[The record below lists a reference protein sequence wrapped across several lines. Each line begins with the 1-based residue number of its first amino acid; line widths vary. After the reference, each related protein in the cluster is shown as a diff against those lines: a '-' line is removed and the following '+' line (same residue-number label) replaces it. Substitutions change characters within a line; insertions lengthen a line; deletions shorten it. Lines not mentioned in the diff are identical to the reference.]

1 MGLNPLKATLKSLCL
16 KFAHQINNY
25 GKPSLIPILFFIFN
39 ESYILLK
46 MKIVYTILCFLAV
59 TTSGFSQSKQKE
71 NLLLDNGVSEQMARF
86 RKHQISNVQYILFFG
101 IPNQKNEDINSNLNL
116 MVTLSDLSQPLY
128 LDFKEK
134 TSKIK
139 AIQVNGKSAA
149 IVHEKGHIVLAAK
162 DLVLGKNNI
171 SISFIAGNLSLN
183 RNDDFLY
190 TLLVPDRASTLFP
203 CFDQPDIKA
212 TYQLTLSVPKEWSV
226 LAGADVAEKLDKG
239 DFISYTFGESDK
251 MSTYLF
257 SFVAGKFKSVTQKPG
272 NLEMTMLYRENNAEK
287 IRVSTDTI
295 FKLHQQSLEFLEK
308 YTHYKFPFQKLDF
321 ASIPVFQYGGMEHV
335 GAIQYRES
343 TLFLDNSA
351 TDSEK
356 LDRAKLIAHETS
368 HMWFGDLVT
377 MKWFDDVWMKEVFA
391 NFMADKIMNPI
402 FPKVNHNLQFLT
414 AHYPNAYAEDRSL
427 GTHPIKQNLENLK
440 NAGSLYGAIIYN
452 KAPIMMRQL
461 EASMGKEAF
470 QKGIEKYIKKYANDN
485 ADWNNLVEILDT
497 ETPLDMKKW
506 SEVWVNKYGRAIF
519 NNQIKYD
526 AQNRISSFEIWQEA
540 EGKSDNVW
548 PQIFDIGLVY
558 PDQVKILSV
567 NIKDRNLSLKE
578 AIGLEKPL
586 SIICNYNG
594 FGYGVFPLDGNIE
607 SVLTLKDEVARAST
621 YINIYENT
629 LTGNGTPSKAFDCFL
644 KGIQQEEN
652 ELVLKTITNQTSN
665 VFWKFLTE
673 KQQTKAQKQLEDVLY
688 KRLEENLPSN
698 IKKTLFNLFSSIAYS
713 DSAKAK
719 LYALWSKEKVITGL
733 KLNEDDYTNMAMNLA
748 IFQHEKA
755 DEILNKARTA
765 ITNPDKQKRFDF
777 LLPSLSQDEKV
788 RDAFVQ
794 SLKKD
799 ENREKESWV
808 SVGLANIHHP
818 LRQQSAKKYIRF
830 SLDLTEEIQRTGDI
844 FFPKDWLNN
853 TIGKYASKYAF
864 DEVQRFLKENP
875 NFSPILKR
883 KLLQATDGLYRAQNI
898 KKETE

>member
-1 MGLNPLKATLKSLCL
+1 MKILYSSLC
-16 KFAHQINNY
+16 
-25 GKPSLIPILFFIFN
+25 ILACT
-39 ESYILLK
+39 
-46 MKIVYTILCFLAV
+46 TI
-59 TTSGFSQSKQKE
+59 GFSQSKQKE
-71 NLLLDNGVSEQMARF
+71 IYLLDKGVSKELATY
-86 RKHQISNVQYILFFG
+86 RKQEISNVKYTLSFE
-101 IPNQKNEDINSNLNL
+101 IPGQREKEIKSNLVL
-116 MVTLSDLSQPLY
+116 ELALLDHPYRSVY

-134 TSKIK
+134 SENIK
-139 AIQVNGKSAA
+139 AIEVNGKPVS
-149 IVHEKGHIVLAAK
+149 IVHENGHIVIPTEALNS
-162 DLVLGKNNI
+162 GKNTI
-171 SISFIAGNLSLN
+171 GISFIAGNLSLN

-212 TYQLTLSVPKEWSV
+212 TYKLSLTVPKDWSV
-226 LAGADVAEKLDKG
+226 LAGADVKEKTEKG
-239 DFISYTFGESDK
+239 EFTAYTFGESDK

-257 SFVAGKFKSVTQKPG
+257 SFVAGKFKSVTKKPG
-272 NLEMTMLYRENNAEK
+272 NREMTMLYRENNAEK
-287 IRVSTDTI
+287 LRSSTDTI
-295 FKLHQQSLEFLEK
+295 FNLHQQSLDFLEK
-308 YTHYKFPFQKLDF
+308 YTRYKFPFQKLDF

-335 GAIQYRES
+335 GAIQYKES

-414 AHYPNAYAEDRSL
+414 AHYPSAYGEDRSL
-427 GTHPIKQNLENLK
+427 GTHPIKQNLANLK

-485 ADWNNLVEILDT
+485 ADWNNLVEILDA
-497 ETPLDMKKW
+497 ETPLDMQKW
-506 SEVWVNKYGRAIF
+506 SAVWVNKSGRAIF
-519 NNQIKYD
+519 KDQIKYD
-526 AQNRISSFEIWQEA
+526 AQNRILTFEITQQA
-540 EGKSDNVW
+540 EDQSANVW

-558 PDQVKILSV
+558 PNSVKVINV
-567 NIKDRNLSLKE
+567 TIKDKSLLLKE
-578 AIGLEKPL
+578 AVGLEKPL
-586 SIICNYNG
+586 AVIYNYNG
-594 FGYGVFPLDGNIE
+594 FGYGVFPLDGNNLE

-629 LTGNGTPSKAFDCFL
+629 LTGNIAPAKAFACFL
-644 KGIQQEEN
+644 KGIQQEQN
-652 ELVLKTITNQTSN
+652 ELVLKIITNQTSA

-673 KQQTKAQKQLEDVLY
+673 KQQSIGQKELSAIVY
-688 KRLEENLPSN
+688 GRLQASLPSN
-698 IKKTLFNLFSSIAYS
+698 IKKTLFNLFSSVAYS
-713 DSAKAK
+713 ATDKEQ
-719 LYALWSKEKVITGL
+719 LYKIWSKETVIPGL

-748 IFQHEKA
+748 IFKHEKA
-755 DEILNKARTA
+755 DEILNKTR
-765 ITNPDKQKRFDF
+765 ITIANPDKQKRFEF
-777 LLPSLSQDEKV
+777 LLPSLSKDESV
-788 RDAFVQ
+788 RDAFVK
-794 SLKKD
+794 SLKD
-799 ENREKESWV
+799 DANREKESWV
-808 SVGLANIHHP
+808 AVGLANINHP
-818 LRQQSAKKYIRF
+818 LRQESAQKYIRF
-830 SLDLTEEIQRTGDI
+830 SLDLVEEIQRTGDI

-853 TIGKYASKYAF
+853 TVGKYSSKYAF

-875 NFSPILKR
+875 EFSPILKR

>member
-1 MGLNPLKATLKSLCL
+1 MANFFYFYRS
-16 KFAHQINNY
+16 N
-25 GKPSLIPILFFIFN
+25 IP
-39 ESYILLK
+39 LK
-46 MKIVYTILCFLAV
+46 MKILYSFLCVLAFTTI
-59 TTSGFSQSKQKE
+59 GFSQSKQKE
-71 NLLLDNGVSEQMARF
+71 NLVLENGVSEQMAHF
-86 RKHQISNVQYILFFG
+86 RKKQISEVTYGLSFE
-101 IPNQKNEDINSNLNL
+101 IPQQKQQEINSNLTLNL
-116 MVTLSDLSQPLY
+116 TISDLSEPLY

-134 TSKIK
+134 SQNIK
-139 AIQVNGKSAA
+139 SIQVNGEN
-149 IVHEKGHIVLAAK
+149 IVFFHEKGHILIAPA
-162 DLVLGKNNI
+162 DLILGENKI

-212 TYQLTLSVPKEWSV
+212 TYKLSLTVPKDWTV
-226 LAGADVAEKLDKG
+226 LAGADVKEKVEKG
-239 DFISYTFGESDK
+239 EFAAYNFGESDK

-257 SFVAGKFKSVTQKPG
+257 SFVAGKFKTVTQKPG
-272 NLEMTMLYRENNAEK
+272 NREMTMLYRENNAEK
-287 IRVSTDTI
+287 FRVSTDTI
-295 FKLHQQSLEFLEK
+295 FNLHQQSVDFLEK
-308 YTHYKFPFQKLDF
+308 YTNYPFPFQKLDF

-427 GTHPIKQNLENLK
+427 GTHPIKQHLANLK
-440 NAGSLYGAIIYN
+440 DAGSLYGAIIYN

-485 ADWNNLVEILDT
+485 ADWNNLVEILDA
-497 ETPLDMKKW
+497 ETPLDMQKW
-506 SEVWVNKYGRAIF
+506 SEVWVNKSGRAIF
-519 NNQIKYD
+519 NDQIKYD
-526 AQNRISSFEIWQEA
+526 AQNRISSFEISQQA
-540 EGKSDNVW
+540 EDKSANVW

-558 PDQVKILSV
+558 KDQVKVINI
-567 NIKDRNLSLKE
+567 NIKDRNLAVKE

-586 SIICNYNG
+586 NIIYNYNG
-594 FGYGVFPLDGNIE
+594 FGYGVFPLDGNSIY
-607 SVLTLKDEVARAST
+607 SVLSLKDEVARAST

-629 LTGNGTPSKAFDCFL
+629 LTGNVAPKKAFDCFV

-652 ELVLKTITNQTSN
+652 ELVLKIITNQTN
-665 VFWKFLTE
+665 AIFWKFLTE
-673 KQQTKAQKQLEDVLY
+673 KQQTKAQKQLEEVLY
-688 KRLEENLPSN
+688 KRLQASLPSN

-713 DSAKAK
+713 NSAKAK
-719 LYALWSKEKVITGL
+719 LYSLWSREKVIPGL
-733 KLNEDDYTNMAMNLA
+733 KLNEDDFTNMAMNLA
-748 IFQHEKA
+748 IFKHEKA
-755 DEILNKARTA
+755 DEILNKTRTA
-765 ITNPDKQKRFDF
+765 FTNPDKQKRFEF
-777 LLPSLSQDEKV
+777 LLPSLSKDEMV
-788 RDAFVQ
+788 RDAFVK
-794 SLKKD
+794 SLKDD

-808 SVGLANIHHP
+808 AVGLANINHP
-818 LRQQSAKKYIRF
+818 LRQESSQKYIRF
-830 SLDLTEEIQRTGDI
+830 SLDLVEEIQRTGDI

-853 TIGKYASKYAF
+853 TVGKYSSKYAF

-898 KKETE
+898 KKEIE

>member
-1 MGLNPLKATLKSLCL
+1 MEIREI
-16 KFAHQINNY
+16 H
-25 GKPSLIPILFFIFN
+25 GKHFLFLTNLIIP
-39 ESYILLK
+39 LK
-46 MKIVYTILCFLAV
+46 MKILHSFLVSFLIITI
-59 TTSGFSQSKQKE
+59 GFSQSKPKE
-71 NLLLDNGVSEQMARF
+71 NLIIENGVSEQLAQF
-86 RKHQISNVQYILFFG
+86 RKKQISEVQYKLYFD
-101 IPNQKNEDINSNLNL
+101 IPAQKNDNIKSLLFLNL
-116 MVTLSDLSQPLY
+116 VLSDLSQPLQ

-134 TSKIK
+134 TENIK
-139 AIQVNGKSAA
+139 EVQVNGKNIA
-149 IVHEKGHIVLAAK
+149 IIHENGHIVIPIENLIS
-162 DLVLGKNNI
+162 GKNTI

-212 TYQLTLSVPKEWSV
+212 TYKLSLNVPKDWSV
-226 LAGADVAEKLDKG
+226 LAGADVKEKIEKG
-239 DFISYTFGESDK
+239 DFTSYTFGESDK

-257 SFVAGKFKSVTQKPG
+257 SFVAGKFKSVTEKPG
-272 NLEMTMLYRENNAEK
+272 LEMTMLYRENNPEK
-287 IRVSTDTI
+287 IKTSVDTI
-295 FKLHQQSLEFLEK
+295 FKLHQQSLDFLEK
-308 YTHYKFPFQKLDF
+308 YTNYKFPFQKLDF

-402 FPKVNHNLQFLT
+402 FPKVNHNLQFFS
-414 AHYPNAYAEDRSL
+414 AHYSNAYAEDRSL
-427 GTHPIKQNLENLK
+427 GTHPIKQHLANLK
-440 NAGSLYGAIIYN
+440 DAGSLYGAIIYN

-485 ADWNNLVEILDT
+485 ADWNNLVEILDA

-506 SEVWVNKYGRAIF
+506 SEVWVNKSGRAIF
-519 NNQIKYD
+519 TDKIEYD
-526 AQNRISSFEIWQEA
+526 SKNRIKSFEIQQKA
-540 EGKSDNVW
+540 EDKSNNIW
-548 PQIFDIGLVY
+548 PQIFQIGFVY
-558 PDQVKILSV
+558 ADNVKVLNI
-567 NIKDRNLSLKE
+567 NIKDKKLIAKE

-586 SIICNYNG
+586 TIIYNYNG
-594 FGYGVFPLDGNIE
+594 FGYGVFPLDGNNLDYI
-607 SVLTLKDEVARAST
+607 STLKDEVARASS
-621 YINIYENT
+621 YSNLYENT
-629 LTGNGTPSKAFDCFL
+629 LNGNVAPIKAFDCFL
-644 KGIQQEEN
+644 KGVQTEEN
-652 ELVLKTITNQTSN
+652 ELVLRIASN
-665 VFWKFLTE
+665 NLNSVFWKFLTE
-673 KQQTKAQKQLEDVLY
+673 KQQIKVQKQLEDILNV
-688 KRLEENLPSN
+688 RLQANLSAN

-719 LYALWSKEKVITGL
+719 LYQIWNKEIVIPNL
-733 KLNEDDYTNMAMNLA
+733 KLNEDDYTNIAMNLA
-748 IFQHEKA
+748 IFKHEKA
-755 DEILNKARTA
+755 DEILEKTRTT
-765 ITNPDKQKRFDF
+765 ITNPDKQKRFEF
-777 LLPSLSQDEKV
+777 LLPSLSKDESV
-788 RDAFVQ
+788 RNAFME
-794 SLKKD
+794 SLKDDK
-799 ENREKESWV
+799 NREKESWV
-808 SVGLANIHHP
+808 SVGLANFHHP
-818 LRQQSAKKYIRF
+818 LRQESAQKYIRF
-830 SLDLTEEIQRTGDI
+830 SLDLVDEIQRTGDI

-853 TIGKYASKYAF
+853 NVGKYSSKYAF

>member
-1 MGLNPLKATLKSLCL
+1 
-16 KFAHQINNY
+16 
-25 GKPSLIPILFFIFN
+25 
-39 ESYILLK
+39 
-46 MKIVYTILCFLAV
+46 MKIFYSFLCVLAF
-59 TTSGFSQSKQKE
+59 TAIGFSQSKQKE
-71 NLLLDNGVSEQMARF
+71 NILLENGVSEQLAIF
-86 RKHQISNVQYILFFG
+86 RKKQVSDVRYDLGFE
-101 IPNQKNEDINSNLNL
+101 IPAQKTEDIKSDLKL
-116 MVTLSDLSQPLY
+116 HLTLSYLSEPLY

-134 TSKIK
+134 TSNIK
-139 AIQVNGKSAA
+139 SIQVNEKSIA
-149 IVHEKGHIVLAAK
+149 IVHEKGHIVIAPEVLI
-162 DLVLGKNNI
+162 LGKNTI
-171 SISFIAGNLSLN
+171 AILFTAGNLSLN

-203 CFDQPDIKA
+203 CLDQPNIKA
-212 TYQLTLSVPKEWSV
+212 TYKLNLTVPKDWTV
-226 LAGADVAEKLDKG
+226 LAGADVKEKVEKG
-239 DFISYTFGESDK
+239 DFTSYTFGESDK

-257 SFVAGKFKSVTQKPG
+257 SFVAGKFKSVTKKPG
-272 NLEMTMLYRENNAEK
+272 NREMTMLYRENNPEK
-287 IRVSTDTI
+287 FRVSADTI
-295 FKLHQQSLEFLEK
+295 FNLHQQSLDFLEK
-308 YTHYKFPFQKLDF
+308 YTNYSFPFKKLDF

-343 TLFLDNSA
+343 TLFLDNSS

-427 GTHPIKQNLENLK
+427 GTHPIKQHLANLK
-440 NAGSLYGAIIYN
+440 DAGSLYGAIIYN

-485 ADWNNLVEILDT
+485 ADWNNLVEILDA

-586 SIICNYNG
+586 SIIYNYNG
-594 FGYGVFPLDGNIE
+594 FGYGIFPLDGNNLE

-629 LTGNGTPSKAFDCFL
+629 LTGNGTPDKAFDCFL

-652 ELVLKTITNQTSN
+652 ELVLKVITNQTSN

-673 KQQTKAQKQLEDVLY
+673 KQQTKAQKQLEAVLY
-688 KRLEENLPSN
+688 SRLQANLPSN

-713 DSAKAK
+713 NSAKAK
-719 LYALWSKEKVITGL
+719 LYSLWSKEKVIQSL

-748 IFQHEKA
+748 IFKHSKA
-755 DEILNKARTA
+755 DEILNKARTT

-777 LLPSLSQDEKV
+777 LLPSLSKDEMV
-788 RDAFVQ
+788 RDAFVK
-794 SLKKD
+794 SLKDD

-808 SVGLANIHHP
+808 AVGLANINHP
-818 LRQQSAKKYIRF
+818 LRQKSAQKYIRF
-830 SLDLTEEIQRTGDI
+830 SLDLVEEIQRTGDI

-853 TIGKYASKYAF
+853 TIGKYSSKYAF

-883 KLLQATDGLYRAQNI
+883 KLLQATDSLYRAQNI

>member
-1 MGLNPLKATLKSLCL
+1 
-16 KFAHQINNY
+16 
-25 GKPSLIPILFFIFN
+25 
-39 ESYILLK
+39 
-46 MKIVYTILCFLAV
+46 MKITYTILCFLAF
-59 TTSGFSQSKQKE
+59 TTIGFSQSKHKE
-71 NLLLDNGVSEQMARF
+71 NLVLEEGVSEQMVRF
-86 RKHQISNVQYILFFG
+86 RKHQISDIQYGLFFG
-101 IPNQKNEDINSNLNL
+101 IPNQKNEDINANLNL
-116 MVTLSDLSQPLY
+116 NLTLSDLSEPLY

-134 TSKIK
+134 TQNIK
-139 AIQVNGKSAA
+139 TVWVNGKNTP
-149 IVHEKGHIVLAAK
+149 IVHEKGHVVIAHK

-212 TYQLTLSVPKEWSV
+212 TYKLTLSVPKDWSV
-226 LAGADVAEKLDKG
+226 LAGADVKEKLDKG
-239 DFISYTFGESDK
+239 EFISYTFGESDK

-272 NLEMTMLYRENNAEK
+272 DLEMTMLYRENNAEK

-308 YTHYKFPFQKLDF
+308 YTNHKFPFQKLDF

-402 FPKVNHNLQFLT
+402 FPKVNHNLQFFT
-414 AHYPNAYAEDRSL
+414 SHYGSAFAEDRSL
-427 GTHPIKQNLENLK
+427 GTHPIKQKLDNLK
-440 NAGSLYGAIIYN
+440 DAGSLYGAIIYN

-470 QKGIEKYIKKYANDN
+470 QKGIEKYIKKYADDN
-485 ADWNNLVEILDT
+485 ADWNNLVEILDA

-506 SEVWVNKYGRAIF
+506 SEVWVNKSGRAIF
-519 NNQIKYD
+519 TDKIEYD
-526 AQNRISSFEIWQEA
+526 AKDRITAFEIQQKA
-540 EGKSDNVW
+540 EDQSDNVW
-548 PQIFDIGLVY
+548 PQVFQIGLVY
-558 PDQVKILSV
+558 SDSVQVLNV
-567 NIKDRNLSLKE
+567 NIKDKKLLLKE
-578 AIGLEKPL
+578 AAGLEKPL
-586 SIICNYNG
+586 TIIYNYNG
-594 FGYGVFPLDGNIE
+594 FGYGVFPLDGNNLDYIA
-607 SVLTLKDEVARAST
+607 TLQDEAARASA
-621 YINIYENT
+621 YSNLYENM
-629 LTGNGTPSKAFDCFL
+629 LIGKISPEEAFNYCFR
-644 KGIQQEEN
+644 GVQFEEN
-652 ELVLKTITNQTSN
+652 ELVLRLVSYNLNTIYWRFFTQ
-665 VFWKFLTE
+665 
-673 KQQTKAQKQLEDVLY
+673 KQQDKIQNQLSYTLY
-688 KRLEENLPSN
+688 SRLQTNLSAN
-698 IKKTLFNLFSSIAYS
+698 IKKTLFNLFSSVGHSY
-713 DSAKAK
+713 SAKAK
-719 LYALWSKEKVITGL
+719 LYQIWNKEIVIQGL
-733 KLNEDDYTNMAMNLA
+733 KLNEDDYTNIAMNLA
-748 IFQHEKA
+748 IFRHEKA
-755 DEILNKARTA
+755 AGILEKTRTTIA
-765 ITNPDKQKRFDF
+765 NPDKQKRFEF
-777 LLPSLSQDEKV
+777 LLPSLSSDESV
-788 RDAFVQ
+788 RNSFME
-794 SLKKD
+794 SLQYEK
-799 ENREKESWV
+799 NREKESWV

-818 LRQQSAKKYIRF
+818 LRQENAQKYIRF
-830 SLDLTEEIQRTGDI
+830 SLDLVAETQRTGDI
-844 FFPKDWLNN
+844 FFPKDWLDN
-853 TIGKYASKYAF
+853 TVGRYSSKFAF

-883 KLLQATDGLYRAQNI
+883 KLFQATDLLYKAQNI

>member
-1 MGLNPLKATLKSLCL
+1 
-16 KFAHQINNY
+16 
-25 GKPSLIPILFFIFN
+25 
-39 ESYILLK
+39 
-46 MKIVYTILCFLAV
+46 MKILHSFLCFIAL
-59 TTSGFSQSKQKE
+59 TTIGFSQSKPKE
-71 NLLLDNGVSEQMARF
+71 DLVIDNGVSEQLAIF
-86 RKHQISNVQYILFFG
+86 RKHQISDVTYGLSFE
-101 IPNQKNEDINSNLNL
+101 IPQQKQQEINSNLILNL
-116 MVTLSDLSQPLY
+116 SIADLSEPLY
-128 LDFKEK
+128 LDFKVK
-134 TSKIK
+134 TQNIK
-139 AIQVNGKSAA
+139 SIQVNSKSTA
-149 IVHEKGHIVLAAK
+149 IVHEKGHIVIAAK
-162 DLVLGKNNI
+162 DLIFGKNTVV
-171 SISFIAGNLSLN
+171 ISFIAGDLSLN

-203 CFDQPDIKA
+203 CLDQPNIKA
-212 TYQLTLSVPKEWSV
+212 TYKLSLTVPKDWTV
-226 LAGADVAEKLDKG
+226 LAGAKVKEKVEKG
-239 DFISYTFGESDK
+239 DFASYTFGESDK

-257 SFVAGKFKSVTQKPG
+257 SFVAGKFKTITQKPE
-272 NLEMTMLYRENNAEK
+272 NREMTMLYRENNAEK
-287 IRVSTDTI
+287 IKTSTDTI
-295 FKLHQQSLEFLEK
+295 FNLHQQALDFLEK
-308 YTHYKFPFQKLDF
+308 YTNYKFPFQKLDF

-427 GTHPIKQNLENLK
+427 GTHPIKQNLANLK
-440 NAGSLYGAIIYN
+440 DAGSLYGAIIYN

-485 ADWNNLVEILDT
+485 ADWNNLVEILDA
-497 ETPLDMKKW
+497 ETPLDMQKW
-506 SEVWVNKYGRAIF
+506 SAVWVNKSGRAIF
-519 NNQIKYD
+519 KDKVEYDSKNQISK
-526 AQNRISSFEIWQEA
+526 FEISQQA
-540 EGKSDNVW
+540 EDKSANVW

-558 PDQVKILSV
+558 SDHVKVINV
-567 NIKDRNLSLKE
+567 TIKDKNLLVKQ
-578 AIGLEKPL
+578 AIGLAKPVAV
-586 SIICNYNG
+586 IYNYNG
-594 FGYGVFPLDGNIE
+594 FGYGVFPLDGNTTQT
-607 SVLTLKDEVARAST
+607 VLTLKDEVARASA

-629 LTGNGTPSKAFDCFL
+629 LTGTIAPDKAFDCFV

-652 ELVLKTITNQTSN
+652 ELVLKIITNQTN
-665 VFWKFLTE
+665 AIFWKFLTE

-688 KRLEENLPSN
+688 ERLQANLPSN

-713 DSAKAK
+713 DSGKAK
-719 LYALWSKEKVITGL
+719 LYSIWNKEKVITGL

-748 IFQHEKA
+748 IFKHEKA
-755 DEILNKARTA
+755 DEILNKTRAT
-765 ITNPDKQKRFDF
+765 ITNPDKQKRFEF
-777 LLPSLSQDEKV
+777 LLPSLSKDELV
-788 RDAFVQ
+788 RDAFVK
-794 SLKKD
+794 SLKED

-818 LRQQSAKKYIRF
+818 LRQESAQKYIRL
-830 SLDLTEEIQRTGDI
+830 SLDLVTEIQQTGDI

-853 TIGKYASKYAF
+853 TVGKYSSKYAF

>member
-1 MGLNPLKATLKSLCL
+1 MKIFYSL
-16 KFAHQINNY
+16 
-25 GKPSLIPILFFIFN
+25 LIFFI
-39 ESYILLK
+39 IL
-46 MKIVYTILCFLAV
+46 
-59 TTSGFSQSKQKE
+59 TSGFSQSKKNE
-71 NLLLDNGVSEQMARF
+71 NLILENGVSEQMARF
-86 RKHQISNVQYILFFG
+86 RKQQISKVTYGLSFE
-101 IPNQKNEDINSNLNL
+101 IPNEKQQDINANLSL
-116 MVTLSDLSQPLY
+116 DLVLADLSEPLY

-134 TSKIK
+134 TQNIK
-139 AIQVNGKSAA
+139 SILVNGKSIA
-149 IVHEKGHIVLAAK
+149 IVHEKGHIVIAADK
-162 DLVLGKNNI
+162 LVKGQNEI
-171 SISFIAGNLSLN
+171 VISFIAGNLSLN

-212 TYQLTLSVPKEWSV
+212 TYKLSLTVPKEWSV
-226 LAGADVAEKLDKG
+226 LAGGFVKEKQEQGSFTK
-239 DFISYTFGESDK
+239 YTFGETDK

-257 SFVAGKFKSVTQKPG
+257 SFVAGKFNSVTKKPE
-272 NLEMTMLYRENNAEK
+272 NREMTFLYRENDRGK
-287 IRVSTDTI
+287 IQSSTDTI
-295 FKLHQQSLEFLEK
+295 FKLHQQSVDFLEK
-308 YTHYKFPFQKLDF
+308 YTNYKFPFQKLDF

-427 GTHPIKQNLENLK
+427 GTHPIKQHLENLK
-440 NAGSLYGAIIYN
+440 DAGSLYGAIIYN

-461 EASMGKEAF
+461 EAFMGAAAF
-470 QKGIEKYIKKYANDN
+470 QKGIQKYIEKYANDN
-485 ADWNNLVEILDT
+485 ADWNNLVEILDA

-506 SEVWVNKYGRAIF
+506 SEIWVNRWGRPI
-519 NNQIKYD
+519 ITDKVDYD
-526 AQNRISSFEIWQEA
+526 DQNRIKSFLIFQEA

-548 PQIFDIGLVY
+548 PQIFEIGLVY
-558 PDQVKILSV
+558 NDSVKVV
-567 NIKDRNLSLKE
+567 NVNLKE
-578 AIGLEKPL
+578 RDLLLKEVIGLPKP
-586 SIICNYNG
+586 IDVIYNYNG
-594 FGYGVFPLDGNIE
+594 FGYGVFPLDGNTIA

-629 LTGNGTPSKAFDCFL
+629 LAGNVSPIKAFDCFV
-644 KGIQQEEN
+644 KGIQTEQN
-652 ELVLKTITNQTSN
+652 ELVLKIITNSTSN
-665 VFWKFLTE
+665 IFWKFLTE
-673 KQQTKAQKQLEDVLY
+673 KQQIASQKQLENILFE
-688 KRLEENLPSN
+688 RLQTNLSSN

-713 DSAKAK
+713 DSGKEK
-719 LYALWSKEKVITGL
+719 LYKIWTKETVISGL

-748 IFQHEKA
+748 IFKHKKA
-755 DEILNKARTA
+755 DEILAKAKTA
-765 ITNPDKQKRFDF
+765 ITNPDKVKRFEF
-777 LLPSLSQDEKV
+777 LLPSLSQKESV
-788 RDAFVQ
+788 RNAFME
-794 SLKKD
+794 SLKDDK
-799 ENREKESWV
+799 NREKESWV

-818 LRQQSAKKYIRF
+818 LRQESAQKYIRF
-830 SLDLTEEIQRTGDI
+830 SLDLIDEIQRTGDI

-853 TIGKYASKYAF
+853 TIGKYSSKYAF
-864 DEVQRFLKENP
+864 DEVQKFLKENP

-883 KLLQATDGLYRAQNI
+883 KLFQATDGLYRAQNI